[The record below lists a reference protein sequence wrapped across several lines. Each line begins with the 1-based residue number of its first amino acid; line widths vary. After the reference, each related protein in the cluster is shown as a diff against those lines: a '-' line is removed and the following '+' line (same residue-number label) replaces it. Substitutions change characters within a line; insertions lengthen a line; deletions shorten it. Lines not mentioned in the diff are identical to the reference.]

1 MLKPVRRINTETGQA
16 PQPLL
21 SLNEKEL
28 WLIAVKYC
36 RNASICDGSDMCA
49 TAHLFFFGRGGG
61 ALALWLERWT
71 PDQETR
77 VRSSAGSVCCF
88 LEQETF
94 TSQKY
99 W

>member
-49 TAHLFFFGRGGG
+49 TAYLFFGRGGG
-61 ALALWLERWT
+61 TGLVVRAL
-71 PDQETR
+71 D
-77 VRSSAGSVCCF
+77 SGSGDPGSILGRIGVLF
-88 LEQETF
+88 P
-94 TSQKY
+94 
-99 W
+99 

>member
-21 SLNEKEL
+21 SLNKKGL

-49 TAHLFFFGRGGG
+49 TAQFFFWKGGG
-61 ALALWLERWT
+61 GRTGLVVRALDSGSGDPVSILG
-71 PDQETR
+71 R
-77 VRSSAGSVCCF
+77 VGVLF
-88 LEQETF
+88 P
-94 TSQKY
+94 
-99 W
+99 